1 MAATLEGY
9 LRQAQGQK
17 VKLTYRHTVDAEGNP
32 QLRCEVKALGKR
44 PYAFRL
50 TADHIITAEDAKK
63 ARPPKP
69 KKSASKQKIEAGVKQ
84 AVSE

>member
-9 LRQAQGQK
+9 LRQAQNQK
-17 VKLTYRHTVDAEGNP
+17 VKLTFRHTTNAKGEP

-50 TADHIITAEDAKK
+50 TGDHIITTEDVRKE
-63 ARPPKP
+63 RGPLP
-69 KKSASKQKIEAGVKQ
+69 KKSASKQKIEAGVKE
-84 AVSE
+84 AVN